1 MQRKTSVNVLH
12 SVPIRS
18 KNGKKKILKEYDF
31 IFQSMFM
38 IQAKSTRFLKCND
51 LLYFFLLGAK
61 VLFAMQTFRNCCQHF
76 EQTESKAYVEQKHQ
90 TSRKKCL
97 GFIKEEKKRPRPHE
111 FSCAYFFFCNS

>member
-1 MQRKTSVNVLH
+1 
-12 SVPIRS
+12 
-18 KNGKKKILKEYDF
+18 
-31 IFQSMFM
+31 MFM
-38 IQAKSTRFLKCND
+38 IQAKNTRFLKCND

-97 GFIKEEKKRPRPHE
+97 GFVKEEKNLMNFALHIL
-111 FSCAYFFFCNS
+111 FSTF

>member
-1 MQRKTSVNVLH
+1 MVK
-12 SVPIRS
+12 
-18 KNGKKKILKEYDF
+18 KNLEGIQFCLL
-31 IFQSMFM
+31 QSMFTF
-38 IQAKSTRFLKCND
+38 QAKNTRFLKCND

-111 FSCAYFFFCNS
+111 FSCAYFFFFAIPNMTMHWIL